1 MRIAVD
7 MGHCPKSTGA
17 NGYLNELTETRRI
30 GAALIAEL
38 KARGHEVIDV
48 TPADSEAESLSGR
61 ARRANAAKA
70 DFFASIHLNAGGG
83 TGVEVYTTHNSG
95 AIDEAKATSAA
106 LAEVLGLKNRGH
118 KTARFTVLVKT
129 SMPAMLV
136 ETCFVDTAKDAEAY
150 RACSVEKI
158 AAAIAGGILGG
169 SKTPVSGGAGSGS
182 AKVETPSQKTVEQLA
197 SEVIAGEWG
206 NGSVRK
212 QRLTEAG
219 YDYAAVQ
226 AAVNAKLSGSKTSS
240 KKSVDA
246 IAREVIRGEWGNGAE
261 RKKRLQAAGYD
272 YATVQRRVNQLI

>member
-17 NGYLNELTETRRI
+17 NGYLNELKETRRI

-150 RACSVEKI
+150 RAC
-158 AAAIAGGILGG
+158 
-169 SKTPVSGGAGSGS
+169 
-182 AKVETPSQKTVEQLA
+182 
-197 SEVIAGEWG
+197 EWG

-212 QRLTEAG
+212 KRLLEAG
-219 YDYAAVQ
+219 YDYAEVQ
-226 AAVNAKLSGSKTSS
+226 AAVNAKLGGSKQSA

-246 IAREVIRGEWGNGAE
+246 IAREVIRGEWGNGAD

-272 YATVQRRVNQLI
+272 YATVQRRVNQLV